1 MGRFAVH
8 DQGKSIIPGRMQQ
21 KFHRNK
27 KLASASACP
36 YQGTMTNLLFLRGMV
51 IGFAL
56 AAPVGPVGV
65 LCIKRALADGR
76 VAAFCAGLG
85 AALADTIF
93 GAVAGLGLTV
103 VSSFLLLHQVMI
115 RLVGGSFL
123 IFVGV
128 RGYGQ
133 QAVESEEEPSGA
145 GLVKDFLASFML
157 AIANPATILAAI
169 PLVAAVGA
177 IGLRDKESASWLVIG
192 VFSGSALWWLM
203 LSAAAGA
210 VRSRF
215 SPKALTLL
223 GRISSVLLSV
233 TGTFILTSL
242 VWGHFFK

>member
-1 MGRFAVH
+1 MLLSAKAH
-8 DQGKSIIPGRMQQ
+8 
-21 KFHRNK
+21 K
-27 KLASASACP
+27 KLASDWSYP

-65 LCIKRALADGR
+65 LCIKRALVDGR
-76 VAAFCAGLG
+76 LAAFCAGLG

-103 VSSFLLLHQVMI
+103 VSTFLLEHQVII

-133 QAVESEEEPSGA
+133 KEVESEEELSGA

-157 AIANPATILAAI
+157 AISNPATILAAI
-169 PLVAAVGA
+169 PVVAAVGA
-177 IGLRDKESASWLVIG
+177 IGLRDTDSATWLVTG
-192 VFSGSALWWLM
+192 VFSGSALWWLV

-215 SPKALTLL
+215 SPKVLTLL
-223 GRISSVLLSV
+223 NRISAVLLSV

-242 VWGHFFK
+242 VWGYFLR

>member
-1 MGRFAVH
+1 MACRKA
-8 DQGKSIIPGRMQQ
+8 PP
-21 KFHRNK
+21 KFNRNK
-27 KLASASACP
+27 KLASSIACP
-36 YQGTMTNLLFLRGMV
+36 YLGAMTNLLFLRGMV

-76 VAAFCAGLG
+76 LAAFCAGLG

-103 VSSFLLLHQVMI
+103 VSSFLIEHQVII

-133 QAVESEEEPSGA
+133 KAASCQEDMRGA
-145 GLVKDFLASFML
+145 GLVKDFLSSFML
-157 AIANPATILAAI
+157 AISNPATILAAI
-169 PLVAAVGA
+169 PVVAAVGA
-177 IGLRDKESASWLVIG
+177 IGLRDADSATWLVTG
-192 VFSGSALWWLM
+192 VFSGSALWWLV

-215 SPKALTLL
+215 SPKVLTLL
-223 GRISSVLLSV
+223 NRISAILLSV

-242 VWGHFFK
+242 VWGYFLK

>member
-1 MGRFAVH
+1 M
-8 DQGKSIIPGRMQQ
+8 
-21 KFHRNK
+21 
-27 KLASASACP
+27 LASAGRSP

-103 VSSFLLLHQVMI
+103 VSSFLLEHQVTI

-133 QAVESEEEPSGA
+133 KAVESEEEVSGA
-145 GLVKDFLASFML
+145 GLVKDFFASFML

-169 PLVAAVGA
+169 PVVAAVGA
-177 IGLRDKESASWLVIG
+177 IGLQDRESATWLVMG

-223 GRISSVLLSV
+223 SRVSSILLSV

-242 VWGHFFK
+242 VWGYFLN

>member
-1 MGRFAVH
+1 
-8 DQGKSIIPGRMQQ
+8 
-21 KFHRNK
+21 
-27 KLASASACP
+27 
-36 YQGTMTNLLFLRGMV
+36 MTDLLFLRGMV

-65 LCIKRALADGR
+65 LCIKRALNDGR
-76 VAAFCAGLG
+76 IAALCAGLG

-103 VSSFLLLHQVMI
+103 VSSFLLEHQVII

-128 RGYGQ
+128 RGYGHK
-133 QAVESEEEPSGA
+133 AAMGEENTDGA

-157 AIANPATILAAI
+157 AISNPATILAAI
-169 PLVAAVGA
+169 PVVAAVGA
-177 IGLRDKESASWLVIG
+177 RGLRDADSATWLVTG
-192 VFSGSALWWLM
+192 VFSGSTLWWLM
-203 LSAAAGA
+203 LSGAAGA

-215 SPKALTLL
+215 SPKVLTLL
-223 GRISSVLLSV
+223 NRVSAVLLSV

-242 VWGHFFK
+242 IWGYFLK

>member
-1 MGRFAVH
+1 
-8 DQGKSIIPGRMQQ
+8 
-21 KFHRNK
+21 
-27 KLASASACP
+27 
-36 YQGTMTNLLFLRGMV
+36 MTQNFLFLRGMV

-76 VAAFCAGLG
+76 LAAFCAGLG

-103 VSSFLLLHQVMI
+103 VSSFLIEHQVII

-133 QAVESEEEPSGA
+133 EAVESEEEVRGA

-157 AIANPATILAAI
+157 AISNPATILAAI
-169 PLVAAVGA
+169 PVVAAVGA
-177 IGLRDKESASWLVIG
+177 VGLKDTDSATWLVTG
-192 VFSGSALWWLM
+192 VFSGSTAWWLL
-203 LSAAAGA
+203 LSGAAGA

-215 SPKALTLL
+215 SPKILTALN
-223 GRISSVLLSV
+223 RISAVLLTV
-233 TGTFILTSL
+233 TGVFILASL
-242 VWGHFFK
+242 GLKYLLP

>member
-1 MGRFAVH
+1 M
-8 DQGKSIIPGRMQQ
+8 KSITGKGVPQ
-21 KFHRNK
+21 KFHGNK
-27 KLASASACP
+27 KLASGKTCP

-65 LCIKRALADGR
+65 LCIKRALVDGR
-76 VAAFCAGLG
+76 LAAFCAGLG

-103 VSSFLLLHQVMI
+103 VSSFLLEHQVII

-133 QAVESEEEPSGA
+133 KAVVTEEELSGA
-145 GLVKDFLASFML
+145 GLVKDFFASFML

-169 PLVAAVGA
+169 PVVAAVGA
-177 IGLRDKESASWLVIG
+177 IGLRDRDSATWLVTG
-192 VFSGSALWWLM
+192 VFCGSTLWWLV

-215 SPKALTLL
+215 SPKVLTLL
-223 GRISSVLLSV
+223 NRISAILLSV

-242 VWGHFFK
+242 IWGYFLN